1 MKDSEFN
8 QWLELGERRPR
19 TAEAIA
25 RWERYLAAHPEAR
38 VRWEE
43 EQALETLLHL
53 LPQVPVSTNFAARV
67 RQAVE
72 RLDAPRAP
80 ARWKS
85 RGWVWLWRRG
95 RGWAWA
101 AGLAGL
107 LWLAVFE
114 YQIHTRT
121 KLAQSMIIV
130 SGVGL
135 PPNEVVLQDFDA
147 INRMAQAPPV
157 VDKDLLAA
165 LQAPE

>member
-19 TAEAIA
+19 TAEATA
-25 RWERYLAAHPEAR
+25 RLDRYLAEHPEAR
-38 VRWEE
+38 AGWEE
-43 EQALETLLHL
+43 ERALDALLHQ
-53 LPQVPVSTNFAARV
+53 LPPIPVSSNFAARV

-72 RLDAPRAP
+72 RLDSPRAS

-85 RGWVWLWRRG
+85 GWRVWLWRWVRPLT
-95 RGWAWA
+95 WAT
-101 AGLAGL
+101 GLAGL
-107 LWLAVFE
+107 LWLAGYE
-114 YQIHTRT
+114 YQLQTRT
-121 KLAQSMIIV
+121 KLAQSVIIV
-130 SGVGL
+130 SRVGL
-135 PPNEVVLQDFDA
+135 PSNAQVLEDFDA